1 MFVSLS
7 LCLCLSHSSHTRTQ
21 TYSQADTQ
29 HRFQTPT
36 QRKSKVSY
44 TLSELAGIATPPTQ
58 LTFLHLPNFLSVPW
72 RLLLSENMFYSL
84 EKTENPSWNYTCQ
97 RLTAQLRVAERL
109 WLFDI
114 QPPHQ
119 CGIQCVCSLKRADE
133 QQSGGRQ
140 QVQECVSSSE
150 RDGSCQPTLGTL
162 YWGGGGCIVEVAWR
176 TSMGVCTVVSP
187 WYVPCVLYVHLCQ
200 SSVPL
205 NVFM

>member
-1 MFVSLS
+1 MSASQFA
-7 LCLCLSHSSHTRTQ
+7 HTHTDI
-21 TYSQADTQ
+21 YSQTDTQ
-29 HRFQTPT
+29 YRLQTPT
-36 QRKSKVSY
+36 QHKSKVSY
-44 TLSELAGIATPPTQ
+44 TLLELAGIAPPPPS

-72 RLLLSENMFYSL
+72 RLLLCENMFYSL

-119 CGIQCVCSLKRADE
+119 CGIQYVCSLKRADE

-140 QVQECVSSSE
+140 QVQECVSSAE

-162 YWGGGGCIVEVAWR
+162 YWGGEVYCCGGVTYVHGCVH
-176 TSMGVCTVVSP
+176 GCQPLVCTF
-187 WYVPCVLYVHLCQ
+187 CVYCMCICASHLC
-200 SSVPL
+200 P
-205 NVFM
+205 